1 MFDIRTPE
9 LRNGDGIY
17 TYIYWGICGDLLWEA
32 LCISSFMLRFKVNKK
47 VVVNF
52 LTTERSYCAMRNGN
66 TSYFENR
73 LIAQEASR
81 YLGHNLWNSSIV

>member
-1 MFDIRTPE
+1 
-9 LRNGDGIY
+9 
-17 TYIYWGICGDLLWEA
+17 
-32 LCISSFMLRFKVNKK
+32 MLRFKVNKK

-81 YLGHNLWNSSIV
+81 YLGHNL